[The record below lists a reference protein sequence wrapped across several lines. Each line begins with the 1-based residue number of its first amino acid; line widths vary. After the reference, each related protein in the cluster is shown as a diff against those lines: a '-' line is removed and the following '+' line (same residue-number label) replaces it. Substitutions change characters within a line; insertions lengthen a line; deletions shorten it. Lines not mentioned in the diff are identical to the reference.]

1 MSLTRSLTR
10 ATPGEHTREV
20 ERIRIL
26 IDHIHKQAE
35 ILQREAR
42 KLPEGA
48 AAVVAG
54 KADDLLRTA
63 DELLEAV
70 GPGLSN

>member
-1 MSLTRSLTR
+1 MSLSR
-10 ATPGEHTREV
+10 ATPEEHTREV

-42 KLPEGA
+42 KLPEEA
-48 AAVVAG
+48 AAVVSE
-54 KADDLLRTA
+54 KADDLLHTA

-70 GPGLSN
+70 GPERSN

>member
-1 MSLTRSLTR
+1 MSFPR
-10 ATPGEHTREV
+10 ATLAEHAREV
-20 ERIRIL
+20 ERIRVL

-42 KLPEGA
+42 KLPEEA
-48 AAVVAG
+48 AALVG
-54 KADDLLRTA
+54 EKADELRHTA

-70 GPGLSN
+70 APKAGR

>member
-1 MSLTRSLTR
+1 MSLTR
-10 ATPGEHTREV
+10 ATPQEHTREV

-42 KLPEGA
+42 KLPEEA
-48 AAVVAG
+48 AAVVSE
-54 KADDLLRTA
+54 KADDLLHTA
-63 DELLEAV
+63 DELLEVV
-70 GPGLSN
+70 GPELSN